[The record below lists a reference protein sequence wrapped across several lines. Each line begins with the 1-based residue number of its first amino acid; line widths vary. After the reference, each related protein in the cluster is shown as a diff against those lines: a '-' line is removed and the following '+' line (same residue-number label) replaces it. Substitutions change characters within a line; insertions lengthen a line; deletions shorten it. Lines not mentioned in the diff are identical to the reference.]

1 MNEEVVQQ
9 VYASNYMDEMSEQHF
24 RSMLLRGLQLV
35 SQLSDTDKLFISRF
49 FKGDDLKAVNIA
61 LMYNQELMIKLLSQ

>member
-9 VYASNYMDEMSEQHF
+9 VYASNYMDEKSEQQF

-35 SQLSDTDKLFISRF
+35 SQLSDADKLFISRF
-49 FKGDDLKAVNIA
+49 FKGDDLTAVNIA
-61 LMYNQELMIKLLSQ
+61 LTYNQELMIKLLSQ

>member
-9 VYASNYMDEMSEQHF
+9 VYASNYMDEMSEQQF

-49 FKGDDLKAVNIA
+49 FKGDDLKSVNIA
-61 LMYNQELMIKLLSQ
+61 LTYNQELMIKLLSQ